1 MANLERAY
9 YQLIKLQ
16 DAIDPEDPTRAD
28 VLALISSML
37 PFLEAQLTT
46 LTTKPDGFKV
56 KLRVVAVAQNTL
68 TLSLKGQTRDVYTL
82 TIPTELQTAFAVGDV
97 LTVTVEKRN
106 A

>member
-16 DAIDPEDPTRAD
+16 DAIDPEDTTRAD

-37 PFLEAQLTT
+37 PFLEAQLTA
-46 LTTKPDGFKV
+46 LATKPNGFKV
-56 KLRVVAVAQNTL
+56 KLRVVALAQNNL
-68 TLSLKGQTRDVYTL
+68 TLSLKGQNRDVYTL
-82 TIPTELQTAFAVGDV
+82 TLPSELETAFAVGDV
-97 LTVTVEKRN
+97 LTVTVENRR